1 MTKAERARE
10 LFLEGC
16 NCAQAVFLAFAEEKL
31 DRETALKIASG
42 FGGGMAG
49 MRDVC
54 GAVSGMFMAYGL
66 LCGPADPTDRAAKT
80 KSYEVLRQ
88 LAGEFE
94 ARNGSII
101 CRRARKWSTARQTF
115 WKPIWPERQK
125 RRPLKI
131 GGIVMAA
138 ANWRTLKK
146 LDAHIHILPDAVHTA
161 NPDADDVWMYA
172 DLRQYVQIMRENHIE
187 QAVIMPFNDPF
198 LMSMEF
204 TAGAVHRN
212 LAEMKR
218 RYPGRFYAFADI
230 DVRNSRAET
239 VDALCRAIDDHALD
253 GIKLHPNNSGLALD
267 SDYNCAIFAFAQ
279 ERRIP
284 VAVHS
289 YPNAED
295 DLSAA

>member
-80 KSYEVLRQ
+80 NNYAALRQ

-101 CRRARKWSTARQTF
+101 CRELLGLGRDVNYVPPSDRSTEYY
-115 WKPIWPERQK
+115 KK
-125 RRPLKI
+125 RPCPKLCACAA
-131 GGIVMAA
+131 GILA
-138 ANWRTLKK
+138 
-146 LDAHIHILPDAVHTA
+146 
-161 NPDADDVWMYA
+161 
-172 DLRQYVQIMRENHIE
+172 QY
-187 QAVIMPFNDPF
+187 
-198 LMSMEF
+198 L
-204 TAGAVHRN
+204 
-212 LAEMKR
+212 
-218 RYPGRFYAFADI
+218 
-230 DVRNSRAET
+230 ET
-239 VDALCRAIDDHALD
+239 
-253 GIKLHPNNSGLALD
+253 HP
-267 SDYNCAIFAFAQ
+267 
-279 ERRIP
+279 
-284 VAVHS
+284 
-289 YPNAED
+289 
-295 DLSAA
+295 

>member
-80 KSYEVLRQ
+80 NNYAALRQ

-101 CRRARKWSTARQTF
+101 CRQLLGLDPNFKPQPPEPLLQKAPVPGNGLLRSRHSGNLSGRRGRNADRLKLKGSLWLLQTG
-115 WKPIWPERQK
+115 ER
-125 RRPLKI
+125 
-131 GGIVMAA
+131 
-138 ANWRTLKK
+138 
-146 LDAHIHILPDAVHTA
+146 
-161 NPDADDVWMYA
+161 
-172 DLRQYVQIMRENHIE
+172 
-187 QAVIMPFNDPF
+187 
-198 LMSMEF
+198 
-204 TAGAVHRN
+204 
-212 LAEMKR
+212 
-218 RYPGRFYAFADI
+218 
-230 DVRNSRAET
+230 
-239 VDALCRAIDDHALD
+239 
-253 GIKLHPNNSGLALD
+253 
-267 SDYNCAIFAFAQ
+267 
-279 ERRIP
+279 
-284 VAVHS
+284 
-289 YPNAED
+289 
-295 DLSAA
+295 